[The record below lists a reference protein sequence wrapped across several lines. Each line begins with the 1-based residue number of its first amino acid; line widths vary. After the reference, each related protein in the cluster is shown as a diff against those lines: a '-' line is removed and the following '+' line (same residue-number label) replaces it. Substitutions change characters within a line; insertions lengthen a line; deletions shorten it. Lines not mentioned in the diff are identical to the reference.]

1 MIDIIYKGK
10 KLPDGGIVSEITYNN
25 PDFKLAMEKL
35 FNIGIDETIIALKF
49 DKERIKVYI
58 DVTRGV

>member
-1 MIDIIYKGK
+1 MIDIIYRGK
-10 KLPDGGIVSEITYNN
+10 KMPDSGIVSEITYNN

-35 FNIGIDETIIALKF
+35 FHIQADEKIIALKF

-58 DVTRGV
+58 EHNR